1 MDSQETTPVVETSTD
16 VEQPTN
22 EVELELDGEIVKVP
36 LEELTKGYLRQSD
49 YTKKTQA
56 LAEERKKLQ
65 EAKQEEVPEEI
76 ASARQFLD

>member
-1 MDSQETTPVVETSTD
+1 MDSQETTPMEISTE

-56 LAEERKKLQ
+56 LAEERRRLQ
-65 EAKQEEVPEEI
+65 EARQEEVPEEV
-76 ASARQFLD
+76 ATARQFLD